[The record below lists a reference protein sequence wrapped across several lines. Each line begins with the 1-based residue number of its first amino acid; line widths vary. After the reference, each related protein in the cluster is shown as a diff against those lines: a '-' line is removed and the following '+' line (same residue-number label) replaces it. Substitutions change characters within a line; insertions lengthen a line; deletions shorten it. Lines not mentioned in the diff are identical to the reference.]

1 MTAKF
6 ERKWLVLLA
15 LGLGSLMAAL
25 DSSVV
30 NTVLP
35 VLQTYFNS
43 DVATIEWV
51 VSIYMLVLTS
61 MLLTFGRMGDIHG
74 HKKFYIAGYGFFI
87 ASSMLCATASSPWML
102 ILSRGIQ
109 AVGGAMLIAN
119 SAAIVTATMPA
130 QERGKSFG
138 LISMMTYTGLMVGP
152 SLGGWL
158 AQAFSWR
165 SIFFINIPVGVSA
178 MILGIIFIPRDEP
191 VEKGKSFDLLGAGV
205 VMVALTALL
214 LGLNKGAEWGW
225 TSWRV
230 IVSVIVSFVFLLL
243 FIYIEK
249 RMPAP
254 MLDLNLFKI
263 KLFSMTTI
271 SAILNY
277 VCVYSLIFLMPF
289 FLIQG
294 RGMNSAQAGLLLT
307 TQPILMAITAP
318 ISGTLSD
325 KIGSRKPGMLGMA
338 LLSAGLFWLSTLNTA
353 SPLWQVMLGLAVAGL
368 GTGTFIT
375 PNTSALMGSAPKER
389 QGIASGVMG
398 AARNFGMVLG
408 VGMAGAV
415 FTSHLAKDAVNG
427 LASGVSTGLM
437 VAASVAAVGIL
448 TSAMKEE
455 AK

>member
-1 MTAKF
+1 MKAKI

-35 VLQTYFNS
+35 VLQTYFHS

-51 VSIYMLVLTS
+51 VTVYMLVLTS
-61 MLLTFGRMGDIHG
+61 MLLTFGRLGDIHG
-74 HKKFYIAGYGFFI
+74 HKKFYIGGFGLFI
-87 ASSMLCATASSPWML
+87 VSSVLCAMAISPWML
-102 ILSRGIQ
+102 ILSRGLQ

-138 LISMMTYTGLMVGP
+138 LISLMTYTGLMAGP

-158 AQAFSWR
+158 AQAYSWR
-165 SIFFINIPVGVSA
+165 SIFFINVPVGLTA
-178 MILGIIFIPRDEP
+178 MLLGILFIPRDEP
-191 VEKGKSFDLLGAGV
+191 VEKGKSFDLLGAGA
-205 VMVALTALL
+205 VMVALTSLL

-225 TSWRV
+225 TSWGV
-230 IVSVIVSFVFLLL
+230 ITAIAVSAVFLVL
-243 FIYIEK
+243 FINIEK
-249 RMPAP
+249 RVAAP

-294 RGMNSAQAGLLLT
+294 RGMNTAQAGLLLT
-307 TQPILMAITAP
+307 TQPILMAISAP
-318 ISGTLSD
+318 ISGALSD
-325 KIGSRKPGMLGMA
+325 KIGSRKPGMIGMA
-338 LLSAGLFWLSTLNTA
+338 LLSGALIWLSTLNTTA
-353 SPLWQVMLGLAVAGL
+353 PLWQVIIGLALAGL

-375 PNTSALMGSAPKER
+375 PNTSALMGAAPRER

-427 LASGVSTGLM
+427 LASGISTGLL
-437 VAASVAAVGIL
+437 VAAGIAAVGIF

-455 AK
+455 KK